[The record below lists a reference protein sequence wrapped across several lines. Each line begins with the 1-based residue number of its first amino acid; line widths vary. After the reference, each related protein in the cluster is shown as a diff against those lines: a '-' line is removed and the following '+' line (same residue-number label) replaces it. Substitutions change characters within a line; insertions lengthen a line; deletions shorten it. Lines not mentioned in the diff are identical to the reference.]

1 MREQGMTPPGAHVTC
16 WHSRLQDPCP
26 WKSLYHL
33 KPQADTVV
41 ILWVEIHDF
50 TQSRFLL
57 PFYKGKKKK
66 RKETLSVSLILWSN
80 LLSHSNNFF
89 LPALKMSVN
98 QGERKRELSAG
109 LSLSAHIVF
118 CQKPGKHLVLPCSH
132 WVAHWHPL
140 CLPWVS
146 NPCTSLYITVT
157 TAGPP
162 LPALMARRDAGP
174 QPPAL
179 PRCSSMPSPVSV
191 VRLCSSSA
199 MCCFVFF
206 FSLKWE
212 MRIFLHYNL

>member
-1 MREQGMTPPGAHVTC
+1 MTPPGAHVTC

-57 PFYKGKKKK
+57 PFYKGKKKKK

>member
-1 MREQGMTPPGAHVTC
+1 MWHAGIQDCRTPAPGSPFTTLSPKQTPLWSCGWKFMILHKADFYFHFTRE
-16 WHSRLQDPCP
+16 
-26 WKSLYHL
+26 K
-33 KPQADTVV
+33 
-41 ILWVEIHDF
+41 
-50 TQSRFLL
+50 
-57 PFYKGKKKK
+57 KKKK